1 MASFAARARIAAPAI
16 GPRLSR
22 AASSLSTSRAVRS
35 RGGVAAILIT
45 TVTLVILASRP
56 WAVDDTAPHGHA
68 WESLRGFLGGKSSRV
83 NVLVEHGLSS
93 GSIELS
99 DHDGVIVSNSLEA
112 SQKAVLGLSFLTYRR
127 GTETLKA
134 RLSPGRHDLAINVK
148 GPDDLELVKTLSVQ
162 VEPRSEYDLQ
172 ISIATWPRARISAD
186 WSRVTE

>member
-1 MASFAARARIAAPAI
+1 
-16 GPRLSR
+16 
-22 AASSLSTSRAVRS
+22 
-35 RGGVAAILIT
+35 
-45 TVTLVILASRP
+45 
-56 WAVDDTAPHGHA
+56 
-68 WESLRGFLGGKSSRV
+68 V
-83 NVLVEHGLSS
+83 NVLVEHGLPS